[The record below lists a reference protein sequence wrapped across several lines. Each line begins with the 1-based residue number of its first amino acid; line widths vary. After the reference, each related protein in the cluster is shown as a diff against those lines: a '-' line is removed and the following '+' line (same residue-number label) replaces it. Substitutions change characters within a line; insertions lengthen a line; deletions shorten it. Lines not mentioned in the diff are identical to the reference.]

1 MTREDVIKIMAVLR
15 GAYPQF
21 YRDVSRQEAL
31 DTIGLWEALFAD
43 DPYPLV
49 DAAVKAL
56 IATDAKGFPPHIGAV
71 KEKLRMIST
80 QPEMTEGEAW
90 TLVSRALRNSAY
102 DSQREFDAL
111 PPRLQR
117 LVGSPNQL
125 REWAMLDADTVQ
137 SVIASNFQR
146 SYRAR
151 TAADLAYEALPA
163 DVRALVSGTVGAM
176 ALGEGAGHAEF

>member
-1 MTREDVIKIMAVLR
+1 ML
-15 GAYPQF
+15 
-21 YRDVSRQEAL
+21 
-31 DTIGLWEALFAD
+31 
-43 DPYPLV
+43 
-49 DAAVKAL
+49 
-56 IATDAKGFPPHIGAV
+56 
-71 KEKLRMIST
+71 ST

-90 TLVSRALRNSAY
+90 GLVSRALRNSAY

-151 TAADLAYEALPA
+151 TAADLAYAALPA
-163 DVRALVSGTVGAM
+163 DVRALVNGTVGAM
-176 ALGEGAGHAEF
+176 ALGEEAAVC